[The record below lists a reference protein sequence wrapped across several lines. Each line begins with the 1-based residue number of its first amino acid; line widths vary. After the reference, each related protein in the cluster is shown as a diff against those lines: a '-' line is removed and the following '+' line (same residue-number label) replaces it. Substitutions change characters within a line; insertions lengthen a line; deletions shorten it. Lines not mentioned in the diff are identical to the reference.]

1 MPEVDINY
9 WAVLVAGIASMVV
22 GALMYGPVLGNKWM
36 ELMGKTKEEI
46 EKEGNAGKA
55 MGLAFVAALVG
66 SFVLAH
72 FVDYLGA
79 ETWWDG
85 VVAAAWLWL
94 GFVFISHVTNNLFE
108 SRKWGLVWIFLLNT
122 LITMAVQGAILAAW
136 V

>member
-1 MPEVDINY
+1 MPEVDINF
-9 WAVLVAGIASMVV
+9 WAVLVAGVASMVV
-22 GALMYGPVLGNKWM
+22 GSLVYGPLLGKKWQS
-36 ELMGKTKEEI
+36 LVGKTDEELQ
-46 EKEGNAGKA
+46 AGAPKA
-55 MGLAFVAALVG
+55 MGLAFLTAVFG

-94 GFVFISHVTNNLFE
+94 GFVFVSHVTNNLFE
-108 SRKWGLVWIFLLNT
+108 GRKWGLIWIFLLNA
-122 LITMAVQGAILAAW
+122 LLTMAAQGAILAVW